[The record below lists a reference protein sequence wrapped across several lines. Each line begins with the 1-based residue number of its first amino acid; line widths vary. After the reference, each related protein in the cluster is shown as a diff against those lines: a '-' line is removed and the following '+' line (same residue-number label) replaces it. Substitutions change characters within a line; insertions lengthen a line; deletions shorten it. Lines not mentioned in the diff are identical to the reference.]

1 MGADADRM
9 NVVFVTVDPERDTA
23 QAMREYL
30 GSFDPRIR
38 GFIGTQ
44 AQLASMADA
53 YRVQFRRVPLDGG
66 DYTMDHTA
74 AVMLFDERGRFAGTF
89 TSDDDEKAIRDKLE
103 RLVPGNSRS
112 AAGSAMPRG

>member
-1 MGADADRM
+1 M
-9 NVVFVTVDPERDTA
+9 NIVFVTVDPERDTP
-23 QAMREYL
+23 QSMRDYL

-44 AQLASMADA
+44 ARLVSMADA

-74 AVMLFDERGRFAGTF
+74 AVMLFDERGSFSGTF
-89 TSDDDEKAIRDKLE
+89 TSDDSETIIRDKLE
-103 RLVPGNSRS
+103 SLVRSASRS
-112 AAGSAMPRG
+112 VASTAGPKG